1 MLEWLQTTFTAENV
15 ALIVTWIGT
24 AITLLAT
31 VFKMASSLK
40 VLKNKSDAQITDVT
54 NAVKE
59 TLEQIATTT
68 TNAEIKKAI
77 DPILTYLQKS
87 NQTNEVLAKIIALSQ
102 DTSAES
108 KIAIL
113 DLIASLNV
121 LPSGLID
128 GAKQD
133 IATMEEQE
141 KQEAEATDKA
151 LEDLKTGVDET
162 TTGRV

>member
-133 IATMEEQE
+133 IVTTEEQE
-141 KQEAEATDKA
+141 QQEAEATKEA

>member
-1 MLEWLQTTFTAENV
+1 MLEWLQQTFTAENV
-15 ALIVTWIGT
+15 AIIVTWIGT

-31 VFKMASSLK
+31 VFKLASSLK

-54 NAVKE
+54 NAVKD
-59 TLEQIATTT
+59 TLQQIATTT
-68 TNAEIKKAI
+68 TNAEIKKAVT
-77 DPILTYLQKS
+77 PILTYLEKS

-102 DTSAES
+102 DTSSES

-133 IATMEEQE
+133 IVTTEEQE
-141 KQEAEATDKA
+141 KQEAEATDNA
-151 LEDLKTGVDET
+151 LEELKTSADET